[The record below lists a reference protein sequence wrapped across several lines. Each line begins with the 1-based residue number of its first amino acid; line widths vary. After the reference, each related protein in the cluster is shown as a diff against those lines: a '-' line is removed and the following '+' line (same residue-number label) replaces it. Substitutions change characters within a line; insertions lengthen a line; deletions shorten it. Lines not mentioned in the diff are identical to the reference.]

1 MSKQEE
7 IKFGIDG
14 IAMPEENEIIK
25 QKDFGSFKVIIT
37 NNRAIYT
44 TNIGYAVSVMRFT
57 TNLEG
62 VAADTNLYSWLY
74 DLIEQHEKLGDKLEE
89 KNEDYDYTNKDLLW
103 SLRAI
108 TESNMI
114 TPLIAFADLQSALE
128 RTNEFLDRMNKMSSE
143 LLSSI
148 MEPLPAE
155 DVKKNVEEFNRAKD
169 EENMVNVLSDVIKDD
184 ISYPPLKG

>member
-89 KNEDYDYTNKDLLW
+89 KHEDYDYTNKDLLW

-128 RTNEFLDRMNKMSSE
+128 RTNEFLDRVNKMSSE

-169 EENMVNVLSDVIKDD
+169 DENMVNVLCDVIKDD
-184 ISYPPLKG
+184 ML